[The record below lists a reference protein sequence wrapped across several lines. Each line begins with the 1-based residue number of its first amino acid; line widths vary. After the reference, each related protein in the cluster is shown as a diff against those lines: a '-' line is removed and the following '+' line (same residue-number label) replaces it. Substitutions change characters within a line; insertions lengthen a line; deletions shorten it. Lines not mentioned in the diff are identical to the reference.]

1 MTNADLLKNMMK
13 ASQEGGK
20 EVCRRQGVASE
31 DEEVTPGEESKPQ
44 RSPFYCLPIRPER
57 WAVAVR
63 QERRSLASLPD
74 LRQPPASVASN

>member
-57 WAVAVR
+57 GGCSTGTKITRVVAR
-63 QERRSLASLPD
+63 SAPAACLRR
-74 LRQPPASVASN
+74 